1 MRRLQSRIAFR
12 VSGSV
17 CLLFALLILMLPLQ
31 WIFAAVIAAAFHEL
45 CHYFAVKICG
55 GEIMGMHVGQQGMQ
69 MQALSLTAGRE
80 LFCILAGPLGSL
92 SLMLLV
98 RFIPRVAFCAAV
110 HGIYNLLPLLHLD
123 GGQALYVVLRAIC
136 PVRAQKVV
144 ALVQTGILIVLW
156 ILTLYFAFA
165 YRFGIIPLIFMLS
178 ITMTAKKYLANM
190 A

>member
-1 MRRLQSRIAFR
+1 MRRRQSSFPIR

-55 GEIMGMHVGQQGMQ
+55 GKITQLYVGQNGMQ
-69 MQALSLTAGRE
+69 MQALSLTAGKE
-80 LFCILAGPLGSL
+80 LFCILAGPIGSL
-92 SLMLLV
+92 SLMLFV
-98 RFIPRVAFCAAV
+98 RFIPRIAFCAAT
-110 HGIYNLLPLLHLD
+110 HGIYNLLPLFHLD
-123 GGQALYVVLRAIC
+123 GGQALYAVLRAIC

-144 ALVQTGILIVLW
+144 ALIQRGILIVLW
-156 ILTLYFAFA
+156 ILAIYFAVV
-165 YRFGIIPLIFMLS
+165 YRFGIIPLTFMLS